1 LLGNLRQ
8 MKIYVESAS
17 WRGPT
22 MTQLPTGGHG
32 CEDFQHTTRLHRRQV
47 LRLGALTGMGLLLPD
62 LFRAQTLG
70 AQSQPRAGGTF
81 GRARSV
87 IMLYLHGGHAQ
98 QETWDPKP
106 DGPSPQKGEFGA
118 IATSVP
124 GVHVS
129 ELLPRCARIMHRLA
143 VIRSLS
149 HGNAN
154 HVQASLS
161 AMTGHAHPPSLEA
174 RGDFPPSQTDFPP
187 IGAVLS
193 SLRKPRPLPTWVQVG
208 PLMRRN
214 NGTVLH
220 GQLPGFLGARHG
232 PLTID
237 QDLLA
242 PSVRVGTVSP
252 HAELS
257 VSRLGNRRRLL
268 KHIDGQR
275 RLLDQ
280 IAEAQTLDGY
290 QQRAFRLLSSPATGK
305 AFDLAAEPA
314 PLRERYGWTQFGQCC
329 LLARRLAEAGVPMIN
344 VHYCHTPVGSWDTHG
359 KHFVQMK
366 RSLCPTFDQAFAALV
381 ADLEDRGLLGQ
392 TLVLANAE
400 FGRTP
405 KINRSAG
412 RDHWPWVYSIALA
425 GGGLGQGVVYGSSD
439 KVAAYPTSHPHDP
452 RDLAATIY
460 HLLGVPAD
468 TLVYDQT
475 ARPHALV
482 IGQKIDGLLG

>member
-1 LLGNLRQ
+1 
-8 MKIYVESAS
+8 
-17 WRGPT
+17 
-22 MTQLPTGGHG
+22 MTHSSDDGHS
-32 CEDFQHTTRLHRRQV
+32 CEDFRLAVRWHRRGLLQIGG
-47 LRLGALTGMGLLLPD
+47 LATLGLLLPD
-62 LFRAQTLG
+62 LFRAQAG
-70 AQSQPRAGGTF
+70 ARAARGTF

-106 DGPSPQKGEFGA
+106 DGPTPEKGEFGA

-124 GVHVS
+124 GVRVS
-129 ELLPRCARIMHRLA
+129 ELLPRCAKIMHKLA

-154 HVQASLS
+154 HVQASLP
-161 AMTGHAHPPSLEA
+161 AMTGHAHPPSLES
-174 RGDFPPSQTDFPP
+174 RGDFPPSPTDFPP
-187 IGAVLS
+187 IGAVLN
-193 SLRKPRPLPTWVQVG
+193 SLRKPDTLPTWVQVG

-220 GQLPGFLGARHG
+220 GQLPGFLGSRHS
-232 PLTID
+232 PLAID
-237 QDLLA
+237 QDLRA
-242 PSVRVGTVSP
+242 AQVRLGGVTADP
-252 HAELS
+252 ELS
-257 VSRLGNRRRLL
+257 VSRLRDRQGLL
-268 KHIDGQR
+268 KQIDSQR

-280 IAEAQTLDGY
+280 AAEARGLDGY
-290 QQRAFRLLSSPATGK
+290 QQRAFGLLSSPATGK

-314 PLRERYGWTQFGQCC
+314 ALRDRYGQTQFGQCC

-359 KHFVQMK
+359 QHFRQMK
-366 RSLCPTFDQAFAALV
+366 ESLCPTFDQAFAALV
-381 ADLEDRGLLGQ
+381 ADLNERGLLDT

-405 KINRSAG
+405 KINTNAG

-425 GGGLGQGVVYGSSD
+425 GGGTGRGLVYGSSD
-439 KVAAYPTSHPHDP
+439 RAAAYPTSHPHDP
-452 RDLAATIY
+452 KDLAATIY

-468 TLVYDQT
+468 TVVHDQT
-475 ARPHALV
+475 NRPHHLV